1 MYFLNLY
8 FILFFTLKKKSFFLN
23 YFYLKSVLP
32 KGNDNF
38 CFSKNSRF
46 YFENII
52 FKGHMK
58 KIELLKI
65 YSLLSKKPDI
75 KEKYIFFPLWF
86 QPSSTLYPFAGRMVD
101 YEIAIKV
108 LSKNCPKSLKI
119 FVREN
124 PDIYNL
130 ASRSWFKGHFT
141 RREKFYRE
149 ISNLKNVELVNYEI
163 DDSTLVENSLAL
175 ATLCD
180 KFNLVAL
187 IKKKTKYL
195 FY

>member
-1 MYFLNLY
+1 
-8 FILFFTLKKKSFFLN
+8 
-23 YFYLKSVLP
+23 
-32 KGNDNF
+32 
-38 CFSKNSRF
+38 
-46 YFENII
+46 
-52 FKGHMK
+52 
-58 KIELLKI
+58 
-65 YSLLSKKPDI
+65 
-75 KEKYIFFPLWF
+75 
-86 QPSSTLYPFAGRMVD
+86 MVD

-187 IKKKTKYL
+187 IKKKPNICFTETITSGFKNTLIYKNKKDFKKFFKKL
-195 FY
+195 KKGEFKLEDNDVANFFF